1 MGNGKDPQPTLAQR
15 FVAEIIGTWALTLFG
30 PASVVILIGYLGG
43 GPAALFGIGATFGF
57 IIMIMIYAHGHI
69 SGTHINPSVT
79 IGLAVVRRFPWRDV
93 GPYIVAQI
101 IGAFIAGLCLY
112 GFYSRDLALPVH
124 YGSTLPGEGVSDV
137 AAVIVEI
144 ILTFWLLFAIMG
156 TAVDKR
162 APPGWAGFAIGF
174 TVACD
179 IWIGGPL
186 TGSSLNFA
194 RSLGPA
200 IASAMAGD
208 FLPLAK
214 LWIYIIGPI
223 IGGILGACVYEYIF
237 KPSRE

>member
-1 MGNGKDPQPTLAQR
+1 MSEETKPPTLVQM
-15 FVAEIIGTWALTLFG
+15 FISEVIGTWALTLFG
-30 PASVVILIGYLGG
+30 AGSVISLISVLGG

-57 IIMIMIYAHGHI
+57 IIMIMIYATGHI

-79 IGLAVVRRFPWRDV
+79 VALAVVRRFPAKLIV
-93 GPYIVAQI
+93 PYIIAQC
-101 IGAFIAGLCLY
+101 IGGIIAGLCLY
-112 GFYSRDLALPVH
+112 GMYPEAGKAVH
-124 YGSTLPGEGVSDV
+124 FGSTLPGPGVSDA
-137 AAVIVEI
+137 AAVGIEI
-144 ILTFWLLFAIMG
+144 LLTFWLLFVIMG

-162 APPGWAGFAIGF
+162 APPSWAGFAIGF

-200 IASAMAGD
+200 IAAAIAGD

-214 LWIYIIGPI
+214 LWIYAIGPV
-223 IGGILGACVYEYIF
+223 IGGILGAVIYEYAF
-237 KPSRE
+237 KPAR